1 MEQRWKSRL
10 TDEEYT
16 PIDVEKL
23 PFKLVPKL
31 LLKLYEVFSD
41 YDPHR
46 GKVLRRTLAA
56 CRLLCRRWSRIVAY
70 ELGRKWFTIRVG
82 YEEWPSFSWSWYIL
96 QPTSLRLQ
104 DGSGTFQESDTG
116 WCTQNYRE
124 DLMKSHPKFLPELT
138 RNILPGFYR
147 RLENIDG
154 DFEWENEEKSVIQ
167 STLAACC
174 LVSREWNRI
183 FTPSLYGDIFLTGK
197 KPLLTRSL
205 LHRTLRQ
212 TQPAH
217 KALVKTMT
225 IAPAEDGS
233 TANLL
238 SIRFSLPNLRKLI
251 LDSNKINFSALHPSF
266 AQQLRSLSQWYT
278 IQMEEDSDGFVNVN
292 WGSLPRYIDFTRR
305 IKSTSRSFWTGLPPG
320 R

>member
-1 MEQRWKSRL
+1 MKEKWRKRL
-10 TDEEYT
+10 TDKDYI
-16 PIDVEKL
+16 PLNGEKL
-23 PFKLVPKL
+23 PSKLVPKI
-31 LLKLYEVFSD
+31 LLKLYELFSNY
-41 YDPHR
+41 YDPQL
-46 GKVLRRTLAA
+46 GKVLPRTLAS
-56 CRLLCRRWSRIVAY
+56 CRLVCRRWSKIVTPK
-70 ELGRKWFTIRVG
+70 RSWFIIRVG
-82 YEEWPSFSWSWYIL
+82 WDEWASCSWYRVRRPPL
-96 QPTSLRLQ
+96 QLQ
-104 DGSGTFQESDTG
+104 DGSGTNQESDTG
-116 WCTQNYRE
+116 WCTQKYRE

-138 RNILPGFYR
+138 QNILPGIYKRADNSHGRFR
-147 RLENIDG
+147 WKDEG
-154 DFEWENEEKSVIQ
+154 KSVIQ

-183 FTPSLYGDIFLTGK
+183 FTPILYGDIFLAGK

-205 LHRTLRQ
+205 LHRTFRQ

-238 SIRFSLPNLRKLI
+238 SICFSLPNLCKLL
-251 LDSNKINFSALHPSF
+251 LDSKKINFSALHPRF
-266 AQQLRSLSQWYT
+266 AEQLRSLSKWYT
-278 IQMEEDSDGFVNVN
+278 IQIEEDSNGFVDVD

-305 IKSTSRSFWTGLPPG
+305 TRSTSRKFWASSKGG

>member
-1 MEQRWKSRL
+1 MRL
-10 TDEEYT
+10 TDEEY
-16 PIDVEKL
+16 ISINAEKL
-23 PFKLVPKL
+23 PSTLVPKL
-31 LLKLYEVFSD
+31 LLKLYEGFSE

-56 CRLLCRRWSRIVAY
+56 CRLVCRRWSKIVSY
-70 ELGRKWFTIRVG
+70 KSGRKWFTIRVG
-82 YEEWPSFSWSWYIL
+82 KEEWPSFSWSWYIL

-138 RNILPGFYR
+138 RNILPGFYKY
-147 RLENIDG
+147 LNKSSG
-154 DFEWENEEKSVIQ
+154 DFDWEDEEESVIQ

-183 FTPSLYGDIFLTGK
+183 FTPILYGDIFLAGK

-205 LHRTLRQ
+205 LHRTLCQ

-225 IAPAEDGS
+225 IVPAEDGS

-238 SIRFSLPNLRKLI
+238 SICFSLPNLRKLI
-251 LDSNKINFSALHPSF
+251 LDLERFDLSTLNPNFVL
-266 AQQLRSLSQWYT
+266 QLRSLSKACT
-278 IQMEEDSDGFVNVN
+278 IQMGEDGDNVNVSH

-305 IKSTSRSFWTGLPPG
+305 SKLTSPRFSAGTLDS